1 MRAPRSPAGIWTDVF
16 RHMMPVLSRTGEN
29 DVTLFGSQ
37 AMSVYTERA
46 LASKDLDLIA
56 PGITIGIL
64 EELCNTLSGVAE
76 KRPEYD
82 FAVGE
87 YLGRRYPV
95 GHVYL
100 KHSSGYP
107 LVVDFFQTF
116 LGYEARRLTPFLT
129 FRDRWGLRV
138 RVLTPE
144 AIIGT
149 RLSFR
154 PPERITRYNAL
165 RLSRFIETLRR
176 RIDWSKVNSFIDEFG
191 LRSIVEENLEELRS
205 KRISILGSSRVVSR
219 LTSEGEES

>member
-1 MRAPRSPAGIWTDVF
+1 
-16 RHMMPVLSRTGEN
+16 MMPALSRTGAS

-46 LASKDLDLIA
+46 LASTNLDLIA

-64 EELCNTLSGVAE
+64 EELCDVLSGVAE
-76 KRPEYD
+76 KRPAYD

-100 KHSSGYP
+100 RHNSGYP
-107 LVVDFFQTF
+107 LAVDFFQTF

-129 FRDRWGLRV
+129 FRDKWGLRV

-149 RLSFR
+149 RLSFS

-165 RLSRFIETLRR
+165 RLSRFIETLGK
-176 RIDWSKVNSFIDEFG
+176 RIDWYKVNSFIDEFG

-205 KRISILGSSRVVSR
+205 KMISIRGSSRVISR
-219 LTSEGEES
+219 ATSKGEES